1 MKVSVIV
8 PNYNHSEYLSQRL
21 ETIISQTFTDFEI
34 IILDDAS
41 TDNSIEIIDDYVSR
55 HSNIKSYRN
64 LTNSGSAF
72 TQWKK
77 GISNSKGEFIW
88 IAESDDFAEPEF
100 LEKCLEKMAE
110 HENAGVVYCN
120 SLVLNEEESTQ
131 YLISNKEEKEGNSK
145 LLNDYY
151 NKGSVEISELL
162 YLRNTIYN
170 VSSVLF
176 RRSKLPPLFEAETP
190 MKFCGDWLLY
200 LRILINSDIA
210 YISEPLNNF
219 RIHADSSFKKYFRNG
234 KYLREV
240 LTVYKLV
247 VKHLKFNP
255 KKYFLMA
262 LFLLKIS
269 RRIILGR
276 FKKTSPHNAA

>member
-8 PNYNHSEYLSQRL
+8 PNYNHSKYLSQRL
-21 ETIISQTFTDFEI
+21 ESIISQTFNDFEI

-41 TDNSIEIIDDYVSR
+41 TDSSIEIIDNYVSLY
-55 HSNIKSYRN
+55 SNIRSYRN
-64 LTNSGSAF
+64 TTNSGRPFS
-72 TQWKK
+72 QWQK

-88 IAESDDFAEPEF
+88 MAESDDFTEPEF
-100 LEKCLEKMAE
+100 LEKCLEKMKE
-110 HENAGVVYCN
+110 HENAGLVYCN
-120 SLVLNEEESTQ
+120 SLVLNEEVSTQ

-145 LLNDYY
+145 MLNDYY
-151 NKGSVEISELL
+151 TEGSVEITELL

-176 RRSKLPPLFEAETP
+176 RRSKLPASFDKETS
-190 MKFCGDWLLY
+190 MKFCGDWYLY
-200 LRILINSDIA
+200 LRVLLHSDIA

-219 RIHADSSFKKYFRNG
+219 RIHADSSYKKYFSNG

-269 RRIILGR
+269 RRILIG
-276 FKKTSPHNAA
+276 S